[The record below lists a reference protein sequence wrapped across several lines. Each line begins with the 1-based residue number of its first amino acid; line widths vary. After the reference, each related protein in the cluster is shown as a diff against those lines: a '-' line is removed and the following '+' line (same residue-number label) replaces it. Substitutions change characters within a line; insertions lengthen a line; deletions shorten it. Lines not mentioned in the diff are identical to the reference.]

1 MNVEQMALIAGIAQD
16 IENISMRLQEL
27 VRQTLLAAEEK
38 ADWRPL
44 PCLSESPS
52 SILELS
58 ESPTSVSSQGT
69 PELVVSE
76 ICCDGATCVHRCSVC
91 LTDLTLRDEEG
102 FCVEC
107 VEDLETVPKDYPED
121 AADAT
126 RNSLYG
132 KGAFYALVLRIR
144 ANNFREAAVDAQED
158 DATSVRNC
166 LKEAKRLDSVASD
179 LLFKGADSTFKPWW
193 YTRWD
198 YWMQPS
204 YKAWTPE
211 GKPMACVDCNIVN
224 GFHVGFCRSAAPAA
238 PAPYKNRFWPSPRP
252 KLFAKACAP
261 EQKFKKHQDALE
273 FLARRAGT
281 TVEDLLKMS
290 PGTYIQKHMG
300 NKAPECWIRLRR

>member
-38 ADWRPL
+38 TDWRPL

-52 SILELS
+52 PILELS
-58 ESPTSVSSQGT
+58 ESPASVVSSQGT

-91 LTDLTLRDEEG
+91 LADLTLRDEEG
-102 FCVEC
+102 FCWMC
-107 VEDLETVPKDYPED
+107 VEDINTVPTDYPEYT
-121 AADAT
+121 ADAK
-126 RNSLYG
+126 RNSLHG
-132 KGAFYALVLRIR
+132 QGAFHALLLRIR
-144 ANNFREAAVDAQED
+144 ANNCREAADDTD
-158 DATSVRNC
+158 DAEEVRNC
-166 LKEAKRLDSVASD
+166 LKEAKRLDGVASD

-193 YTRWD
+193 FYSWD
-198 YWMQPS
+198 YWMQPG
-204 YKAWTPE
+204 YKPWTPE
-211 GKPMACVDCNIVN
+211 GKPMTCVDCNIVN
-224 GFHVGFCRSAAPAA
+224 GFHVGFCRSAAPA
-238 PAPYKNRFWPSPRP
+238 APYKNRFWPSPRP

-281 TVEDLLKMS
+281 TVENLLKMS